1 MSSEKDN
8 ILEFNQYMKSDKMSY
23 IIYADTESLI
33 KKQMEVQIIQKI
45 LQQQKLESIFLVD
58 IFNVNYMAFDNI
70 YKKHTLYRGQDCIKK
85 ICESLREH
93 AKKIIDFEKKKMLPL
108 TKEELKSYQDT
119 KVCYIC
125 GKKLLKQLANDRNY
139 QKVRDHCHF
148 RDKYRG
154 VAHSI
159 CNLRFNLPN
168 KIPAVFYNGSN
179 NDYHFIIKELVN
191 GFEGQF
197 ESIGKNTEEYKTFS
211 VPIETE
217 VINIDKDV
225 NESVVTI
232 SYKRKFI
239 IVKDLWQV
247 HYQILLIIFR
257 KEILKLNVK
266 IAIVF
271 LNIKVSRTI

>member
-70 YKKHTLYRGQDCIKK
+70 YKKHTLYRGEDCMKK

-93 AKKIIDFEKKKMLPL
+93 AKKTTDFEKKKILPL

-125 GKKLLKQLANDRNY
+125 GKRLLK
-139 QKVRDHCHF
+139 
-148 RDKYRG
+148 
-154 VAHSI
+154 
-159 CNLRFNLPN
+159 
-168 KIPAVFYNGSN
+168 
-179 NDYHFIIKELVN
+179 
-191 GFEGQF
+191 
-197 ESIGKNTEEYKTFS
+197 
-211 VPIETE
+211 
-217 VINIDKDV
+217 
-225 NESVVTI
+225 
-232 SYKRKFI
+232 
-239 IVKDLWQV
+239 
-247 HYQILLIIFR
+247 
-257 KEILKLNVK
+257 
-266 IAIVF
+266 
-271 LNIKVSRTI
+271 